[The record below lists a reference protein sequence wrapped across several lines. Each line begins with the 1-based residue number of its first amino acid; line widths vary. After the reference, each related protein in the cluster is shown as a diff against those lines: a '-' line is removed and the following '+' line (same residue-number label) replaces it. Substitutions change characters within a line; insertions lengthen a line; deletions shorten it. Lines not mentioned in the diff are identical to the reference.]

1 MDYIRPVIHYFLHFG
16 FPLVLA
22 YIFFRKDWKKAYFIM
37 LGTMLVDADHLLSTP
52 IFAPD
57 RCSINFHPLHT
68 YWAMSVY
75 VILLFFRGNLRII
88 GVGLL
93 FHMLTD
99 WVDCQL
105 HNFNF

>member
-1 MDYIRPVIHYFLHFG
+1 M
-16 FPLVLA
+16 LA
-22 YIFFRKDWKKAYFIM
+22 
-37 LGTMLVDADHLLSTP
+37 TMLVDADNLLSTP

-68 YWAMSVY
+68 YWSIGIY
-75 VILLFFRGNLRII
+75 FLLLFFKGIPRII

-99 WVDCQL
+99 WIDYHL
-105 HNFNF
+105 YHLGF

>member
-1 MDYIRPVIHYFLHFG
+1 MDYSLLRPFLNYFLHFG

-22 YIFFRKDWKKAYFIM
+22 FLFFKKDWKKAYFIM
-37 LGTMLVDADHLLSTP
+37 LATMLVDADHLLSTP

-68 YWAMSVY
+68 YPAIAVY
-75 VILLFFRGNLRII
+75 FLGTVFLKGNYKIAA
-88 GVGLL
+88 VGLL

-99 WVDCQL
+99 FQDYYFWR
-105 HNFNF
+105 

>member
-1 MDYIRPVIHYFLHFG
+1 MDYIRPVIHYFLHFC

-52 IFAPD
+52 VFAPD

-68 YWAMSVY
+68 YPAIAVY
-75 VILLFFRGNLRII
+75 FLGTVFLKGNYKIAA
-88 GVGLL
+88 VGLL

-99 WVDCQL
+99 FQDYYFWR
-105 HNFNF
+105 